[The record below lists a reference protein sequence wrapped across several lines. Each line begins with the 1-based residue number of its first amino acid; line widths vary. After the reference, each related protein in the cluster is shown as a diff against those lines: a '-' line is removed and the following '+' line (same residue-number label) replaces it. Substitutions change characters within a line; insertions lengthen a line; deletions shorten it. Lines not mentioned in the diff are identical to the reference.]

1 MTYISITRSDEFL
14 YDFFHNLRCTQ
25 SAQNKKPSL
34 IKVHSPHSSII
45 MESNLAEEWKK
56 VGFGWTN
63 KSTNHLITSSTKVS
77 FLIDPQIIHFNNFY
91 EEFPSKSF
99 HDYLLEQFTTFPF
112 HDSHKFQQIIQY
124 FLQQYF
130 IVEKSQFLSHYNDF
144 LLHEGRS
151 NERQLRW
158 DIMYIPANLS
168 FNLHAHPNIEIIW
181 VLSGTI
187 HEYRLVNNTNPTD
200 FVQVRLL
207 SLIHH
212 IITYLSYLLLNP

>member
-1 MTYISITRSDEFL
+1 
-14 YDFFHNLRCTQ
+14 
-25 SAQNKKPSL
+25 
-34 IKVHSPHSSII
+34 

-63 KSTNHLITSSTKVS
+63 QSKNHLITSSTRVS
-77 FLIDPQIIHFNNFY
+77 FLIDPQIIHFNHFY
-91 EEFPSKSF
+91 EEFPNKSF
-99 HDYLLEQFTTFPF
+99 HDYLFEQFTIFPF
-112 HDSHKFQQIIQY
+112 HDYHKFQQVIQH

-130 IVEKSQFLSHYNDF
+130 TVEKPQFISHYNDF
-144 LLHEGRS
+144 LHHEGRS

-200 FVQVRLL
+200 FVHVRLL
-207 SLIHH
+207 SLFHH
-212 IITYLSYLLLNP
+212 IITYLSSLS